1 MEKPWPIR
9 ASESQLCGRVC
20 VEIGGERREAL
31 LRGPQG
37 RRLFA
42 YLTLHRLGALS
53 RRDLVNAIWGDDP
66 PAAPETALGAL
77 LSRLRRA
84 LAPIPVG
91 TARLSLPD
99 DAWVDLQAAREAAH
113 RAESAMVRGDP
124 GRAWGAAQITLFTAR
139 RGFLPGDDLPWNADV
154 RRELDAL
161 YLRAL
166 EAHAGASLGVGGTE
180 LATAQRSA
188 RELVA
193 RVPFSES
200 GYRVLMEA
208 LAQRGNVAQA
218 LQVYDDLVRL
228 LSDELGVPPARL
240 PVTCTPAC
248 CGRGPA
254 DARRAWRASASMP
267 CNTGMAAVPWLP
279 WVPANHTYQAPGGRI

>member
-1 MEKPWPIR
+1 LADPR
-9 ASESQLCGRVC
+9 VRVQLCGRVC
-20 VEIGGERREAL
+20 VEIGGERREGL
-31 LRGPQG
+31 LPGPQG

-84 LAPIPVG
+84 LAPIAVG
-91 TARLSLPD
+91 AARLSLPD
-99 DAWVDLQAAREAAH
+99 DAWVDLEAAREAAH
-113 RAESAMVRGDP
+113 RAESAMVRGD
-124 GRAWGAAQITLFTAR
+124 
-139 RGFLPGDDLPWNADV
+139 LPWIADV
-154 RRELDAL
+154 RRELEAL

-166 EAHAGASLGVGGTE
+166 EAYAGASLRVGGTE
-180 LATAQRSA
+180 LATAERSA

-193 RVPFSES
+193 RAPFSES

-228 LSDELGVPPARL
+228 LSDELGVPPSPATRDLHARL
-240 PVTCTPAC
+240 L
-248 CGRGPA
+248 R
-254 DARRAWRASASMP
+254 
-267 CNTGMAAVPWLP
+267 
-279 WVPANHTYQAPGGRI
+279 PGAG

>member
-1 MEKPWPIR
+1 MADPR
-9 ASESQLCGRVC
+9 VRVQLCGRVC
-20 VEIGGERREAL
+20 VEIGGERRESL
-31 LRGPQG
+31 LPGPQG

-42 YLTLHRLGALS
+42 YLTLHRLSALS
-53 RRDLVNAIWGDDP
+53 RRDLVNAIWGEDP
-66 PAAPETALGAL
+66 PTAPEAALGAL

-91 TARLSLPD
+91 AARLSLPD
-99 DAWVDLQAAREAAH
+99 DAWVDLEAAREAAH

-139 RGFLPGDDLPWNADV
+139 RGFLPGDDLPWIADV

-166 EAHAGASLGVGGTE
+166 EAYAGASLRVGGTE
-180 LATAQRSA
+180 LATAERSA

-193 RVPFSES
+193 RAPFSES
-200 GYRVLMEA
+200 GYRILMKA

-228 LSDELGVPPARL
+228 LSDELGVPPS
-240 PVTCTPAC
+240 PAT
-248 CGRGPA
+248 RDLHA
-254 DARRAWRASASMP
+254 HLLR
-267 CNTGMAAVPWLP
+267 
-279 WVPANHTYQAPGGRI
+279 PGAG

>member
-1 MEKPWPIR
+1 LADPR
-9 ASESQLCGRVC
+9 VRVQLCGRVC
-20 VEIGGERREAL
+20 VEIGGERRESL
-31 LRGPQG
+31 LPGPQG

-53 RRDLVNAIWGDDP
+53 RSDLVNAIWGDDP

-91 TARLSLPD
+91 AARLSLPD
-99 DAWVDLQAAREAAH
+99 DAWVDLEAAREAAH

-139 RGFLPGDDLPWNADV
+139 RGFLPGDDLPWIADV

-161 YLRAL
+161 YVRAL
-166 EAHAGASLGVGGTE
+166 EAYAGASLRVGGTE
-180 LATAQRSA
+180 LATAERSA

-193 RVPFSES
+193 RAPFSES
-200 GYRVLMEA
+200 GYRVLMEG
-208 LAQRGNVAQA
+208 LAQRGNVALA
-218 LQVYDDLVRL
+218 TGSASR
-228 LSDELGVPPARL
+228 PARL
-240 PVTCTPAC
+240 PVTCTPAS

-254 DARRAWRASASMP
+254 DLRRAWRAPAPIP